1 MNGIVKIALA
11 TIVAALS
18 FVSLS
23 AQTKCC
29 DKETNLRWGVTAG
42 MNGFD
47 AGKADLSHDRGRC
60 GFNVAARMELLFR
73 TTPSRPYMDV
83 ELGLLN
89 LNWKKHY
96 AHHISDFQT
105 GEQTDYDQTFRRNA
119 YYLHLPIH
127 FGYRWAVAQRCAIYA
142 DAGPYFSFGLFG
154 KARNTDNISHQKS
167 KGSVYDEIKR
177 FDFGIGARLGVEV
190 ADHYRI
196 GIGYDYGLRKMDK
209 VYSDH
214 KNRNFTF
221 SVGYMF

>member
-1 MNGIVKIALA
+1 METKL
-11 TIVAALS
+11 
-18 FVSLS
+18 
-23 AQTKCC
+23 AQTLLIFKPNIYVGGNNIPYMYEKLFPFILLILLMNRIKLALLVLGLALISSSTIAQN
-29 DKETNLRWGVTAG
+29 KEESKLRWGVTAG

-127 FGYRWAVAQRCAIYA
+127 LFHQPTPKRSYR
-142 DAGPYFSFGLFG
+142 F
-154 KARNTDNISHQKS
+154 
-167 KGSVYDEIKR
+167 
-177 FDFGIGARLGVEV
+177 
-190 ADHYRI
+190 
-196 GIGYDYGLRKMDK
+196 
-209 VYSDH
+209 
-214 KNRNFTF
+214 
-221 SVGYMF
+221 